1 MSVTTDKKCAE
12 LRRLLQ
18 EAGVKTLVREIILE
32 EVQAHIDQLGKALR
46 RAGFSL

>member
-18 EAGVKTLVREIILE
+18 EAGVRKLVREIILE
-32 EVQAHIDQLGKALR
+32 EVLAHIDQLGKALR
-46 RAGFSL
+46 RAGFNL